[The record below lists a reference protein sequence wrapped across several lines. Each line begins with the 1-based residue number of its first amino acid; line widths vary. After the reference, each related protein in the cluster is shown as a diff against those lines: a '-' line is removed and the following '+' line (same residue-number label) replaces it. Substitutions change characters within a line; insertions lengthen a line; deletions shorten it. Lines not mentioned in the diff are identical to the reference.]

1 MPPAAP
7 GGTGSGAWGCPCPQ
21 ALRPQDP
28 HVRPRAHHSR
38 WARAHLTCS
47 HVLERRRL
55 QKVGRSR
62 VFLLDFGA
70 ASRSD
75 PVHIF
80 TPPKGLRHYAG
91 ANFRV
96 PLGAAASEAV
106 TATLESSPRSRRGSQ
121 GRVGIPTA
129 AASCAW
135 ALSSVCRIR
144 PVAPAVAMTNRSVAL
159 PIRFWERAAGE
170 HVAADLSNGLV
181 DRQRAERGSDASQP
195 RLASSARPRIG
206 RQRHSG
212 PELAPG

>member
-1 MPPAAP
+1 MPPAAA

-96 PLGAAASEAV
+96 PPGSGSVRSRDRDSREFPSFVKGKSGPGWDPDRRGELRLGVVQRVQDPSGRASRGDDQQVGRLAYPLLGA
-106 TATLESSPRSRRGSQ
+106 
-121 GRVGIPTA
+121 
-129 AASCAW
+129 
-135 ALSSVCRIR
+135 CR
-144 PVAPAVAMTNRSVAL
+144 
-159 PIRFWERAAGE
+159 GE
-170 HVAADLSNGLV
+170 HIAADLSNGLV
-181 DRQRAERGSDASQP
+181 DRQRAERSSDASQP